1 MKQVRQGVFETNSSS
16 VHTITICSDEE
27 YNAWTKGELLV
38 NDYDGEFKHKDDIN
52 QFSEE
57 QIKQYYN
64 RIKKMF
70 WKEWNELTDDE
81 KSEINKEYI
90 EYHDESEDFKSYTS
104 YMSSLYNL
112 EYYHTTYTTKGGEK
126 MHVFGRTGYDG

>member
-1 MKQVRQGVFETNSSS
+1 MRQVRQGVFETNSSS

-52 QFSEE
+52 QFSE
-57 QIKQYYN
+57 
-64 RIKKMF
+64 
-70 WKEWNELTDDE
+70 
-81 KSEINKEYI
+81 
-90 EYHDESEDFKSYTS
+90 DFKSYTS
-104 YMSSLYNL
+104 YMSSLYDL

-126 MHVFGRTGYDG
+126 IHVFGRTGYDG